1 METILATLDD
11 ATIAHAKEEDS
22 RCLDNVKEK
31 TKVSPFSTQYIIID
45 NQFFTDYVKHKT
57 KKFFMLLIFRE
68 LFCHLI
74 KVGFVNLKKTIIVPE
89 DSNEINKDYEPNE
102 VVDNLEV
109 NGSAWVVDRFAS
121 MT

>member
-1 METILATLDD
+1 
-11 ATIAHAKEEDS
+11 
-22 RCLDNVKEK
+22 
-31 TKVSPFSTQYIIID
+31 
-45 NQFFTDYVKHKT
+45 
-57 KKFFMLLIFRE
+57 MLLIFMG

-74 KVGFVNLKKTIIVPE
+74 KVGFVNLKKTIFVPE
-89 DSNEINKDYEPNE
+89 DSNEIDKDYEPNE